1 MTRGQSSGSTPILDQ
16 GGSDYRTRHHRGVW
30 PSGCP
35 GAWQKRVESGQ
46 EFPIH
51 HCLWIVTQPSD
62 GKTNFI
68 LNCKMLEAFPLNK
81 EQNNMTSAAAAV
93 QHNIGGSSKCNK
105 NK

>member
-1 MTRGQSSGSTPILDQ
+1 MTRGQSSGSTPILDP

-62 GKTNFI
+62 GK
-68 LNCKMLEAFPLNK
+68 LALGPRPRSGRSSRGCV
-81 EQNNMTSAAAAV
+81 SAQVGAA
-93 QHNIGGSSKCNK
+93 G
-105 NK
+105 